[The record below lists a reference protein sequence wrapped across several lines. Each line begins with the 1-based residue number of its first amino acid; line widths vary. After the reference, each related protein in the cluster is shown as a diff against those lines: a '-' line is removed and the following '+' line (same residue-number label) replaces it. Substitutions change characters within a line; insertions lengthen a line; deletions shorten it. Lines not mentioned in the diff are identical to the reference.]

1 MVITELRISSG
12 LHCLLSGT
20 SVDIQCVNFGF
31 PRSQIVFFRGKEQ
44 IIPGQG
50 SFSNFEAVEGKFDT
64 VRLTMVQV
72 IDGGDYV
79 CEARMGNNELTRSRP
94 VRLVY
99 CSKCWL
105 KHFSSQA
112 TQCVCCSPPTALPT
126 IVDLVAPM
134 NHTEG
139 TRFELVCSFT
149 GIPNPQIL
157 WEKGGSVF
165 LLGEGRRVI
174 NSTGS
179 PMRSQLVINSLTLS
193 DAGVYTCSVT
203 NVAGTDTRSVRLE
216 VERGQ

>member
-1 MVITELRISSG
+1 M
-12 LHCLLSGT
+12 
-20 SVDIQCVNFGF
+20 D
-31 PRSQIVFFRGKEQ
+31 
-44 IIPGQG
+44 
-50 SFSNFEAVEGKFDT
+50 
-64 VRLTMVQV
+64 
-72 IDGGDYV
+72 
-79 CEARMGNNELTRSRP
+79 
-94 VRLVY
+94 
-99 CSKCWL
+99 
-105 KHFSSQA
+105 
-112 TQCVCCSPPTALPT
+112 LP
-126 IVDLVAPM
+126 APM

-203 NVAGTDTRSVRLE
+203 NDAGMATRSVRLQVRGEGQLE
-216 VERGQ
+216 VMNPPVIKH